1 MYEITGQE
9 NTNLACV
16 DSVFRE
22 LRVDTSTQISKVKT
36 LLGFNTTFNEDNG
49 NWEKFITRFIWDE
62 F

>member
-49 NWEKFITRFIWDE
+49 N
-62 F
+62 